1 MRYAIADKHL
11 SDTHYFRS
19 RLELSWLLEGAS
31 PGDFYCV
38 RLSLARVDPPG
49 WLKSLVLGRVKRAT
63 RNALEANLD
72 RVRRSVEAA
81 AKRHGDCAGAGEC

>member
-1 MRYAIADKHL
+1 L
-11 SDTHYFRS
+11 
-19 RLELSWLLEGAS
+19 WLLEGTS

-49 WLKSLVLGRVKRAT
+49 WLKTLVMGKVKRAT

-72 RVRRSVEAA
+72 RVRRHLEAA
-81 AKRHGDCAGAGEC
+81 QVSNSCSEALPEHLRTLRR